1 MQTMATFDPLL
12 KEVLQTG
19 VNDQL
24 NNESKAI
31 NRIKKTDKG
40 LKENGGRYVR
50 FTAHVGRNSGLGA
63 RNEMEAL
70 PKAGR
75 QRYVEGKID
84 MRYHYAAIQ
93 LSGQTF
99 DLASSSPQTFAS
111 AVEEE
116 MSRVK
121 DDISKDQNYM
131 FFGDGLG
138 TRGTVKAVAA
148 GQVVPVLNART
159 INKYGTYDIH
169 TPGNPVKKTSVE
181 ITKVDYT
188 PDAHKVTV
196 IGDVTGLAIGDIFVR
211 TGSYDREWHGMGSI
225 ISDTTKLHDIDPANE
240 ELWKAEIT
248 RLTAGTPISES
259 VMLKMQDDI
268 YRNGGKTT
276 VIWTTLGLI
285 RRYFALLAQE
295 RQMVNK
301 TEFEGGF
308 KGISFFSPNGGEIPV
323 LGDID
328 SKPGEMNYLNESV
341 IHRYDATGGYKYMD
355 RQGSMWRMVRSG
367 DDDFD
372 AYEATLR
379 MYGEM
384 GTTRRNTHGKIQ
396 GLLDDND

>member
-12 KEVLQTG
+12 KEVLDTG
-19 VNDQL
+19 VNKQL
-24 NNESKAI
+24 NNEAKAI

-63 RNEMEAL
+63 RNAMEAL
-70 PKAGR
+70 PKAGH
-75 QRYVEGKID
+75 QRYIEGKVD
-84 MRYHYAAIQ
+84 MRYHYASISLQ
-93 LSGQTF
+93 GQVF
-99 DLASSSPQTFAS
+99 DLATTSPQAFAS
-111 AVEEE
+111 AVDEE
-116 MSRVK
+116 MTKVK
-121 DDISKDQNYM
+121 EDISKDQNYM

-138 TRGTVKAVAA
+138 TRGTVKTAGAAATVIAV
-148 GQVVPVLNART
+148 NSARS

-169 TPGNPVKKTSVE
+169 TPGNAVKKASVE
-181 ITKVDYT
+181 ITAVNYT
-188 PDAHKVTV
+188 SNAHTVTV
-196 IGDVTGLAIGDIFVR
+196 TPAVTVAVGDIFVR
-211 TGSYDREWHGMGSI
+211 TGSYDREWHGIGSI
-225 ISDTTKLHDIDPANE
+225 ISKTSILHNINPATE

-248 RLTAGTPISES
+248 ALTANTPISEN

-285 RRYFALLAQE
+285 RRYFQLLAME

-301 TEFEGGF
+301 TDFQGGF
-308 KGISFFSPNGGEIPV
+308 TGISFFSPNGGQIPV
-323 LGDID
+323 LADID
-328 SKPGEMNYLNESV
+328 AKPGEMSFINEDV

-384 GTTRRNTHGKIQ
+384 GTHRRNTHGRIT
-396 GLLDDND
+396 GLEDDLD